1 MRTTGVESYATR
13 LCNVYNSTVRLAQLK
28 KVELFNRATISLEKI
43 NEVIPMKILACLVM
57 LGTYYLGTYS
67 DVEKN
72 HYDMDSGLIVVEN
85 GDARIDN
92 QQYYVGQFGEPR

>member
-1 MRTTGVESYATR
+1 
-13 LCNVYNSTVRLAQLK
+13 
-28 KVELFNRATISLEKI
+28 
-43 NEVIPMKILACLVM
+43 MKILACLVM

-85 GDARIDN
+85 GTAHIDN
-92 QQYYVGQFGEPR
+92 QQYYVGQFGMPR

>member
-1 MRTTGVESYATR
+1 
-13 LCNVYNSTVRLAQLK
+13 
-28 KVELFNRATISLEKI
+28 
-43 NEVIPMKILACLVM
+43 MKILTVLVM

-85 GDARIDN
+85 GEAHIDN

>member
-1 MRTTGVESYATR
+1 
-13 LCNVYNSTVRLAQLK
+13 
-28 KVELFNRATISLEKI
+28 
-43 NEVIPMKILACLVM
+43 MKILACLVM

-85 GDARIDN
+85 GEAHIDN
-92 QQYYVGQFGEPR
+92 QQYYVGQFGEAR

>member
-1 MRTTGVESYATR
+1 LGFSIG
-13 LCNVYNSTVRLAQLK
+13 LSSPK
-28 KVELFNRATISLEKI
+28 KI
-43 NEVIPMKILACLVM
+43 NEVILMKILTVLVM

-85 GDARIDN
+85 GEAHIDN
-92 QQYYVGQFGEPR
+92 QQYYVGQFGEAR

>member
-1 MRTTGVESYATR
+1 
-13 LCNVYNSTVRLAQLK
+13 
-28 KVELFNRATISLEKI
+28 
-43 NEVIPMKILACLVM
+43 MKMLMCLVM

-85 GDARIDN
+85 GSPRIDN
-92 QQYYVGQFGEPR
+92 QQYYVGQFGMPR

>member
-1 MRTTGVESYATR
+1 MRTIGVESYATQQ
-13 LCNVYNSTVRLAQLK
+13 CNVYNSTVRLAQLK

-43 NEVIPMKILACLVM
+43 NEVIPMKILTVLVM

-72 HYDMDSGLIVVEN
+72 HYDMDSGIIVVEN
-85 GDARIDN
+85 GSPRIDN
-92 QQYYVGQFGEPR
+92 QQYYVGQFGEVR